1 VTPIDCTLRVNT
13 AERPDEWEDDRYV
26 FPRGMPN
33 PGEIM
38 TLPDG
43 REIEIIGSGV
53 IDFKPFAW
61 ATELAPAAA

>member
-1 VTPIDCTLRVNT
+1 MTPFDCTLRINT
-13 AERPDEWEDDRYV
+13 AERPDEWEDGRYI

-43 REIEIIGSGV
+43 REIKIIGSGM
-53 IDFKPFAW
+53 IDLVSLAW
-61 ATELAPAAA
+61 ATGLAPAAV